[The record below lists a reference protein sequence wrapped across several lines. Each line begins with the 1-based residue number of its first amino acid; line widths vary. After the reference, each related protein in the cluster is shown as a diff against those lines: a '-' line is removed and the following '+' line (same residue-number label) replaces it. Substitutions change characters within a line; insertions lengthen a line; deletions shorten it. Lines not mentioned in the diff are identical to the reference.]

1 MNTWPCKCGNISKST
16 GKECWYCGGFDPNLT
31 FSFFDVATQPKRD
44 IDALRAFELTPKP
57 SNEVPAPIDDFE
69 LSLSDKPFQL
79 MSDVEL
85 ESLVGTTLLF
95 DIESYENYFLVAFKS
110 FVTGKVIV
118 FEDDD
123 TGKVLDRHK
132 LLWVLNNFAI
142 VGFGSKD
149 YDIPMV
155 RVALQGYGHRFLYAV
170 TRWIIF
176 DQISPW
182 QVEQKYNLVAHS
194 FNHVDLIEVAPLQGS
209 LKLYAGRLHC
219 KRMQDL
225 PYAPDAIL
233 TVEER
238 VRLMVYCINDL
249 DNTELL
255 LKELA
260 PQLEL
265 RAAMSNRY
273 GIDVRSRSD
282 AQIAEYV
289 FASEIEKINGS
300 KPKRPDILPGKVY
313 YYTPPPFIKYKT
325 PQFQEMLE
333 IVRAASFIVDEN
345 GKIEMPKEI
354 GNLKLKLGCCVYRMG
369 IGGLHSSEKSI
380 AHIANEDTLLQDTDV
395 ASYYPSIIL
404 NGKLAPKHLGNAF
417 LAVYR
422 VLVND
427 RLDSKA
433 KVAWCDEELKKLK
446 VKPEGYSDKDAKQYY
461 LWLVECK
468 AIAQVGADSG
478 KIIINGSFG
487 KLGSKWSVLFAPD
500 LMIQVTVTGQLSLLL
515 LIEMIENVG
524 IQVISANTD
533 GVLTKCAKA
542 NSHLLQDV
550 IKQWEAVTGF
560 VTESNQYKAVYSRDV
575 NNYIG
580 ISADPKKAPK
590 LKGSY
595 SEKGSGG
602 NTVLSKNAENL
613 VCTDAVLAYLTKGV
627 AIEDTIRG
635 CTDVRRFVTVRNVTG
650 GAVKSN
656 VYLGKTIRWYYSTQM
671 FGQIERRVNGNKVPN
686 SDRAM
691 PLMELPET
699 LPGDLD
705 YERYIQVAKE
715 ILVDVGLHTGTTA
728 ASF

>member
-1 MNTWPCKCGNISKST
+1 M
-16 GKECWYCGGFDPNLT
+16 
-31 FSFFDVATQPKRD
+31 FFDVAAQPNRD
-44 IDALRAFELTPKP
+44 VEALRAFELTPKP

-79 MSDVEL
+79 MSDAEL
-85 ESLVGTTLLF
+85 ESLKGTTLLF
-95 DIESYENYFLVAFKS
+95 DIECYENYFLVAFKS
-110 FVTGKVIV
+110 FVTGKIIV

-132 LLWVLNNFAI
+132 LLWILNNFAI
-142 VGFGSKD
+142 VGFGSTD

-155 RVALQGYGHRFLYAV
+155 RVALQGYGHRFMYAV
-170 TRWIIF
+170 SRWIIY
-176 DQISPW
+176 DQIRPW
-182 QVEQKYNLVAHS
+182 QVEQKYNLVKHS

-238 VRLMVYCINDL
+238 VRLMVYCVNDL

-273 GIDVRSRSD
+273 VIDVRSRSD

-300 KPKRPDILPGKVY
+300 KPKRPEIRPGTKY
-313 YYTPPPFIKYKT
+313 YYTPPPFIKYRT
-325 PQFQEMLE
+325 QQFQEMLE
-333 IVRAASFIVDEN
+333 IVRKASFVVGED
-345 GKIEMPKEI
+345 GSVQMPKEI
-354 GNLKLKLGCCVYRMG
+354 GALKLKLGHCVYRMG

-380 AHIANEDTLLQDTDV
+380 AHIADENTLLQDTDV

-417 LAVYR
+417 LAVYK
-422 VLVND
+422 VLVSE
-427 RLDSKA
+427 RLDSKQ
-433 KVAWCDEELKKLK
+433 KVAWCEEELKKLK

-461 LWLVECK
+461 LWLVEAK

-487 KLGSKWSVLFAPD
+487 KLGSKWSVLYAPD

-524 IQVISANTD
+524 IAVISANTD
-533 GVLTKCAKA
+533 GVLTKCSKA
-542 NSHLLQDV
+542 QKHILQDV
-550 IKQWEAVTGF
+550 IKQWESATGF

-575 NNYIG
+575 NNYIAIKDDG
-580 ISADPKKAPK
+580 KAK
-590 LKGSY
+590 LKGAF

-613 VCTDAVLAYLTKGV
+613 ICTDAVLAHLTKGL

-635 CTDVRRFVTVRNVTG
+635 CKDIRRFVTVRNVTG

-699 LPGDLD
+699 LPGDID
-705 YERYIQVAKE
+705 YARYVQVAKD
-715 ILVDVGLHTGTTA
+715 ILVDVGLVDQSPIVTIGSTGNI
-728 ASF
+728 S